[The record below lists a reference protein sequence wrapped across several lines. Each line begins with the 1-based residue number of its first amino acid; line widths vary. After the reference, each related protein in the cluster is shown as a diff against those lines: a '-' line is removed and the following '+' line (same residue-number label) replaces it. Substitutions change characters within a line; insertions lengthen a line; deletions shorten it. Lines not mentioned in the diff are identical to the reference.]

1 MNNKKEYIFSEET
14 IKSLEELGLVLR
26 QIHNRLVKEGKI
38 KKVNGKWVAIE
49 DKNQGDSDKIEA

>member
-14 IKSLEELGLVLR
+14 IKSLEEFGLVLR

-38 KKVNGKWVAIE
+38 KKVKGKWIAIE
-49 DKNQGDSDKIEA
+49 DKNQRTLIK

>member
-14 IKSLEELGLVLR
+14 IKNLEELGLVLR

-49 DKNQGDSDKIEA
+49 NKNQGTLIK

>member
-38 KKVNGKWVAIE
+38 KKVKGKWVAVA
-49 DKNQGDSDKIEA
+49 DKNQGTLIK